1 MSATWLVAAVLAVS
15 GGGLAF
21 PPICSEAQAS
31 ETAITCV
38 NPASGATWQIKIDY
52 DKSTVDSSS
61 ARITDTAVSWR
72 AMDGGNYMLDRKSG
86 ELTAIIASS
95 TGGYFLHDRC
105 ALGK

>member
-1 MSATWLVAAVLAVS
+1 MSPSWLLAAAIAVL
-15 GGGLAF
+15 GPGLAL
-21 PPICSEAQAS
+21 PAIYSEAQAN

-38 NPASGATWQIKIDY
+38 NPASGATWQIRIDY

-72 AMDGGNYMLDRKSG
+72 ATDGGNYMLDRKSG